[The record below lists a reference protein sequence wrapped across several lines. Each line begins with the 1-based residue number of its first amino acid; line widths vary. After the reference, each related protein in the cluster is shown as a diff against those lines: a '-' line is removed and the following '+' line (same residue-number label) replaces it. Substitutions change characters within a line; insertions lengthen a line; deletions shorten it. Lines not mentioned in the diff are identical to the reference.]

1 MNKEQIIHLFVS
13 LGERLA
19 HFGEDT
25 ASRLAINN
33 ATAANSWFSEREICH
48 AVEAL
53 RTQMLDENRL
63 RSWLDRYPALPVAT
77 PRKVLVVM
85 AGNIPLVG
93 FFDLLCVIASGNR
106 CLVKPSSKD
115 RVLIQFVIDQLREID
130 PQVAVELFDG
140 CTTPDAV
147 IATGSDNAVRHFQSE
162 YGALPM
168 LLRGSR
174 SSVAILTG
182 AESATELAALCNDI
196 YIYSGLGCRN
206 ISLIFIPENYDIER
220 LGDIMR
226 ASVGHNVS
234 YLNNYRQ
241 RRAILTMNRV
251 AHTDLGHSL
260 LIEEYA
266 FPTAISQINIA
277 RYSSLATV
285 AEWLSLHDEQI
296 QCVACND
303 VEFLAQHAAAC
314 TPLRRAT
321 ALGTTQYP
329 SLTDYPDAADVM
341 EWCGNIKKRK
351 M

>member
-1 MNKEQIIHLFVS
+1 MNKEQIIYLFVK
-13 LGERLA
+13 LGKRLA

-25 ASRLAINN
+25 TSRQVIDNAI
-33 ATAANSWFSEREICH
+33 AANSWFSEREICH

-53 RTQMLDENRL
+53 RTQMLDKNRM
-63 RSWLDRYPALPVAT
+63 RSWLDRYPALPVTA
-77 PRKVLVVM
+77 PSNVLVVM

-106 CLVKPSSKD
+106 CLIKPSSKD
-115 RVLIQFVIDQLREID
+115 RVLMQFVIDLLREID
-130 PQVAVELFDG
+130 PQVAVELFNG
-140 CTTPDAV
+140 CTTPNAV
-147 IATGSDNAVRHFQSE
+147 IATGSDNAVRHFQAE
-162 YGALPM
+162 YGSLPM

-182 AESATELAALCNDI
+182 EESVDELRALCSDI

-206 ISLIFIPENYDIER
+206 ISLVFVPESYDIMQLADTLR
-220 LGDIMR
+220 PYT
-226 ASVGHNVS
+226 GHNAG

-241 RRAILTMNRV
+241 RRAVLTMNGV

-260 LIEEYA
+260 LIEECA
-266 FPTAISQINIA
+266 FPTAISQINTA

-285 AEWLSLHDEQI
+285 TEWLSLHDEQI
-296 QCVACND
+296 QCIACND
-303 VEFLAQHAAAC
+303 TEFIAQHANAC

-321 ALGTTQYP
+321 ALGTTQHP

-341 EWCGNIKKRK
+341 EWCGNIK
-351 M
+351 

>member
-19 HFGEDT
+19 HFGEDV
-25 ASRLAINN
+25 ASRQAIND
-33 ATAANSWFSEREICH
+33 AIAVNSWFSEREICH

-53 RTQMLDENRL
+53 RTQMLNEDRL
-63 RSWLDRYPALPVAT
+63 RSWLDRYPTLPVAT

-93 FFDLLCVIASGNR
+93 FFDLLCVLASGNR

-115 RVLIQFVIDQLREID
+115 RVLMLFVIDLLREIE
-130 PQVAVELFDG
+130 PQVEVELFDG
-140 CTTPDAV
+140 RTSPDAV

-182 AESATELAALCNDI
+182 AESATELEALCNDM

-206 ISLIFIPENYDIER
+206 ISLVFVPENYDIER
-220 LGDIMR
+220 LADVMR
-226 ASVGHNVS
+226 ASVGHNVG
-234 YLNNYRQ
+234 YLNNYHQ
-241 RRAILTMNRV
+241 RRAILAMNGV

-260 LIEEYA
+260 LIEECA

-277 RYSSLATV
+277 RYASLNKVT
-285 AEWLSLHDEQI
+285 EWLSLHDEQI

-303 VEFLAQHAAAC
+303 VEFLAQHAAVCA
-314 TPLRRAT
+314 PLRRAT
-321 ALGTTQYP
+321 TLGTTQTP

-341 EWCGNIKKRK
+341 EWAGYID
-351 M
+351 

>member
-1 MNKEQIIHLFVS
+1 MKKEQIIHLFVS

-19 HFGEDT
+19 HFGEDS
-25 ASRLAINN
+25 ASRQAI
-33 ATAANSWFSEREICH
+33 ADAAAANSWFSEREIRH

-53 RTQMLDENRL
+53 RIQMLDEGRL
-63 RSWLDRYPALPVAT
+63 RSWLDRYPTLPVAT

-93 FFDLLCVIASGNR
+93 FFDLLCVLASGNR

-115 RVLIQFVIDQLREID
+115 RILMQFIIDQLSEID
-130 PQVAVELFDG
+130 PQVEVELFDG
-140 CTTPDAV
+140 NTTPDAV
-147 IATGSDNAVRHFQSE
+147 IATGSDNAVRHFQAE
-162 YGALPM
+162 YGSLPM

-182 AESATELAALCNDI
+182 AESIDELRALCGDI

-206 ISLIFIPENYDIER
+206 ISLIFVPENYDIEQ
-220 LGDIMR
+220 LADTMR
-226 ASVGHNVS
+226 TYSEHNVS

-241 RRAILTMNRV
+241 RRAILTMNGV

-260 LIEEYA
+260 LIEECE

-277 RYSSLATV
+277 RYSSLTEV
-285 AEWLSLHDEQI
+285 SEWLATHDEEI

-303 VEFLAQHAAAC
+303 VEYIAQQANTCA
-314 TPLRRAT
+314 PLRRAT
-321 ALGTTQYP
+321 ALGTTQQP

-341 EWCGNIKKRK
+341 EWVRNID
-351 M
+351 